1 MSLSTVISTN
11 GINLAVLF
19 VELYNSAK
27 IFNHSA
33 VITITVGQAEQLLR
47 KQRMFGKFCGKYMNV
62 DLSTPTINLYWYNRM
77 AGTSAGQAVVRKVA
91 EMRYKQTPPE
101 VLRSLEPRK
110 NPTVHMR
117 SNRTT
122 DFIPNPNNTSKNT
135 SFMYGN
141 PNTSAMNII
150 HPPRRSRTVNTS
162 TIINPATLPAI
173 VYEKKRVIQVIN
185 PRFNPDLYSM
195 ESTEMN
201 ALLNDTLEE
210 DNQPV
215 ETPETQ
221 ETREN
226 PKTPEIPETSAP
238 VPLEMST
245 STNSNNL
252 GNLGNLSINTF
263 NSESVPK
270 QVKRPVIVQKTRE
283 THVPEPLPIHQVVP
297 RDEPIVIPKD
307 GMVVDALVDGD
318 EKDNEPVP
326 FNRFQRANRKKKQPE
341 SDK

>member
-1 MSLSTVISTN
+1 
-11 GINLAVLF
+11 
-19 VELYNSAK
+19 
-27 IFNHSA
+27 
-33 VITITVGQAEQLLR
+33 
-47 KQRMFGKFCGKYMNV
+47 
-62 DLSTPTINLYWYNRM
+62 M

-263 NSESVPK
+263 NSESAPK
-270 QVKRPVIVQKTRE
+270 QVKRPV
-283 THVPEPLPIHQVVP
+283 
-297 RDEPIVIPKD
+297 
-307 GMVVDALVDGD
+307 
-318 EKDNEPVP
+318 
-326 FNRFQRANRKKKQPE
+326 
-341 SDK
+341 S